1 MNQYQPHQQRVV
13 DEKAELDDRRSKLAA
28 FLYTGTFE
36 ALAAAE
42 RERLEKQL
50 RLMTSYSDVLAER
63 IKAFTASEA
72 AATEGGAT

>member
-13 DEKAELDDRRSKLAA
+13 DEKTELDDRRSKLAA

-36 ALAAAE
+36 ALDAAE

-63 IKAFTASEA
+63 IKAFTAGEA

>member
-1 MNQYQPHQQRVV
+1 MKTYQPHQQRVI

-36 ALAAAE
+36 ALDAAE

-50 RLMTSYSDVLAER
+50 RLMTSYSDVLGER
-63 IKAFTASEA
+63 IEAFKEA
-72 AATEGGAT
+72 A

>member
-13 DEKAELDDRRSKLAA
+13 DEKTELDDRRSKLAA

-36 ALAAAE
+36 ALDAAE

-63 IKAFTASEA
+63 IKAFTAGEA
-72 AATEGGAT
+72 AATEGGAA